1 MVPNKEIY
9 DYILKSNQLDD
20 NSKKLF
26 ADTVSYI
33 EKLISQNKQFDLELY
48 KIYITQIKG
57 YELPTLE
64 QFTRIIML
72 LNLCGYELNLI
83 E

>member
-20 NSKKLF
+20 ISKNLF
-26 ADTVSYI
+26 TDTVSYI

>member
-20 NSKKLF
+20 NSKNLF